1 MIQGLRSLLVAVAL
15 APSLAQAMEPIQ
27 VGSHSYYVQG
37 VAGLGS
43 RENRN
48 FISNAGFVVTPAG
61 VVVFDALGS
70 PPLARELVAAIR
82 GITSAPIVRVVVSHY
97 HADHIYGLQ
106 ELKAAGGEIWAQ
118 RLGRE
123 YLNSETAQQRLE
135 VSRKDLAPYI
145 DAATHLVAADHWI
158 AADEEFNLG
167 GIRFRVLHAGPAHT
181 PEDLIL
187 YVVDDGV
194 LFAGDLAFRGR
205 IPYVGTADSRSW
217 IRSLDRLLA
226 LAPKVLVPGHGP
238 ASHDAL
244 SDIRLTRDYLLFLRE
259 AMGKAAQELEPFED
273 AYRRTDWSRFEALP
287 LFGAANRINAYNTYL
302 LMQSE

>member
-1 MIQGLRSLLVAVAL
+1 MTLGLRSVLLAVAL
-15 APSLAQAMEPIQ
+15 APCVAQAMEPIK
-27 VGSHSYYVQG
+27 VGEHSYYVQG

-48 FISNAGFVVTPAG
+48 FISNAGFVVTPEG

-70 PPLARELVAAIR
+70 PPLARELIAAIR
-82 GITSAPIVRVVVSHY
+82 RITPAPIVRVVVSHY

-106 ELKAAGGEIWAQ
+106 ELKAAGAEIWAQ

-123 YLNSETAQQRLE
+123 YLNSETAQQRLQA
-135 VSRKDLAPYI
+135 SRKDLAPYI
-145 DAATHLVAADHWI
+145 DASTRLVAADRWL
-158 AADEEFNLG
+158 AGDEEFSLG
-167 GIRFRVLHAGPAHT
+167 GVRFRVLHAGPAHT

-187 YVVDDGV
+187 FVPDDAV

-226 LAPKVLVPGHGP
+226 LAPQALVPGHGP
-238 ASHDAL
+238 ASRDAV
-244 SDIRLTRDYLLFLRE
+244 SDIRLTRDYLVFLRE
-259 AMGKAAQELEPFED
+259 AMGKAAQELEPFEE

-302 LMQSE
+302 LMQNE